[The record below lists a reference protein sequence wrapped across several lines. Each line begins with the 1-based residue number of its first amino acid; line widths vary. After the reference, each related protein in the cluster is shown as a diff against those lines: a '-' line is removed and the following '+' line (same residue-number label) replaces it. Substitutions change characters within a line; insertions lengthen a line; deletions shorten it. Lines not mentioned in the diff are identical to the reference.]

1 MSDQM
6 ITPENL
12 SAELLRPIL
21 EAAYMEVS
29 VDSDGDLLVKDRI
42 RCFVIPNR
50 ESKDRIKLLAQFGFA
65 PSASQLERLEMVNKI
80 NADYIMVKSTVRPND
95 GLRFEYDVMVG
106 GGLTSRNFVLT
117 LKRFLGIPIAA
128 IGEYGRDLV
137 A

>member
-1 MSDQM
+1 M

-12 SAELLRPIL
+12 SAELLKGIL
-21 EAAYMEVS
+21 EGAYMEVS

-65 PSASQLERLEMVNKI
+65 RAAGQAERMEMVNKI
-80 NADYIMVKSTVRPND
+80 NADYIMVKATVRPND
-95 GLRFEYDVMVG
+95 GLRFEYDILVAG
-106 GGLTSRNFVLT
+106 GITARNFVLT

-128 IGEYGRDLV
+128 ISEYGRDLV
-137 A
+137 T